1 MHNTGHK
8 KLQLSAPVP
17 VPCCFMEYLYR
28 VPTLPFSISSL
39 SPLSPYS
46 SPRSRLCTR
55 ITTTK
60 SPTTSDSWIRAR
72 DTDPWSPNS
81 KQPRR
86 ISAGNGVFNIGSI
99 KLNADGIGR
108 GGRWWTTKNDGRD
121 RRGGEVAIPRG
132 ASYLNAWKA
141 VAPLAAI
148 FPLLRM
154 VDPLL
159 RRNSSRRIYLR
170 PFVFRAVHWN
180 LVVKNRGTRGIISG
194 TSEEFGWILS
204 SKNRADCNGIKIY
217 SHRFYDVIGLPVVRT
232 KGY

>member
-121 RRGGEVAIPRG
+121 RRGGRWRFLEVRLIWTRG
-132 ASYLNAWKA
+132 KL
-141 VAPLAAI
+141 L
-148 FPLLRM
+148 PLL
-154 VDPLL
+154 PTFFLCWEWSILFYAGTL
-159 RRNSSRRIYLR
+159 RGEFTSVLSYFARFIEISLWKIVEREESFLGRVRNS
-170 PFVFRAVHWN
+170 
-180 LVVKNRGTRGIISG
+180 
-194 TSEEFGWILS
+194 
-204 SKNRADCNGIKIY
+204 D
-217 SHRFYDVIGLPVVRT
+217 
-232 KGY
+232 GY

>member
-108 GGRWWTTKNDGRD
+108 GVGDERRKTTEEIGE
-121 RRGGEVAIPRG
+121 GGG
-132 ASYLNAWKA
+132 G
-141 VAPLAAI
+141 
-148 FPLLRM
+148 
-154 VDPLL
+154 D
-159 RRNSSRRIYLR
+159 SSRCVLSGRVESCCPSCRHFSSAENGRSSSTQELFEANLPPSFRISRGSLKSR
-170 PFVFRAVHWN
+170 CEKSWN
-180 LVVKNRGTRGIISG
+180 ERNHFWD
-194 TSEEFGWILS
+194 EFGWS
-204 SKNRADCNGIKIY
+204 
-217 SHRFYDVIGLPVVRT
+217 
-232 KGY
+232 GY

>member
-108 GGRWWTTKNDGRD
+108 GVGDERRKTTEEIGEGAGGDSSRCVLSGR
-121 RRGGEVAIPRG
+121 V
-132 ASYLNAWKA
+132 L
-141 VAPLAAI
+141 
-148 FPLLRM
+148 PLLPLFYAGTLRGEFTSVLSYFARFIEISLWKIVEREESFLGRIRM
-154 VDPLL
+154 E
-159 RRNSSRRIYLR
+159 R
-170 PFVFRAVHWN
+170 
-180 LVVKNRGTRGIISG
+180 
-194 TSEEFGWILS
+194 ILS

-217 SHRFYDVIGLPVVRT
+217 SHRFYNVIGLPVVRT